1 MYYYFLFSDSPDTS
15 TDTSDDSSPESK
27 SDLET

>member
-15 TDTSDDSSPESK
+15 LDTSDDSSPESK